1 MRVATCCLSGKHN
14 RMQFRSLFHFVV
26 ILIVLMSPATDMNF
40 QCFCWSCRYELNY
53 QIFDSQANHL
63 ENLEGSKR
71 RRSHWKVGLSCKL
84 RKYKNLK
91 LNCSKGKLRK
101 YRIGNFLM
109 QEQQESR
116 LATRR
121 KKAQTKHKK
130 TLYSRNSKK
139 GERKRNRGKGNVS
152 VFMLFCCLR
161 KIFTKTSSSSKISL

>member
-1 MRVATCCLSGKHN
+1 M
-14 RMQFRSLFHFVV
+14 
-26 ILIVLMSPATDMNF
+26 
-40 QCFCWSCRYELNY
+40 
-53 QIFDSQANHL
+53 
-63 ENLEGSKR
+63 
-71 RRSHWKVGLSCKL
+71 

-161 KIFTKTSSSSKISL
+161 KIFKVFPKSHLEARSQISTHLFSTMLLPCLQQISLFDLPYFYFFLNCFAVVFVFVLVFAFAVR